1 MNQNITK
8 MNNKTININK
18 NELSKLKFKKIN
30 KSNRNINKWEL
41 LQRLKAAQLTRKDG
55 DGKVQIII
63 QTSRGLFSVL
73 AAVLMIGNDFVVLKG
88 NIYIPIKSIFNVR
101 I

>member
-1 MNQNITK
+1 MNQNIIK